1 MLINESDATSATA
14 TRDRVRLT
22 LAQDGP
28 VTAADLAAGL
38 GLTPAAVR
46 RHLDALTE
54 QNAIEEYDPALGEAS
69 NRGRG
74 RPARAYVLTEAGHAG
89 LEHHYDEMAA
99 SALRFLAQHAG
110 ADAVAAFARERANGL
125 VARYSARVASADDN
139 AAARAEALAAAL
151 TADGF
156 AASIRPADDGLPVP
170 SQSARSLPATGLPA
184 TGLPAT
190 AVPTLGMQLCQGHCP
205 VRHVATEFP
214 AICDAETEAFSRLL
228 GVPVERVTT
237 MANGEHLCR
246 TVVPLDGPAP

>member
-1 MLINESDATSATA
+1 MLINESDATDAATA
-14 TRDRVRLT
+14 TRDRVRRT

-54 QNAIEEYDPALGEAS
+54 QNAIEEYDPALGDANS
-69 NRGRG
+69 RGRG

-99 SALRFLAQHAG
+99 SALRFLALHSG

-125 VARYSARVASADDN
+125 ISRYAARVASADDN
-139 AAARAEALAAAL
+139 VAARAEALAAAL

-156 AASIRPADDGLPVP
+156 AASIRPVDDGLQAPRP
-170 SQSARSLPATGLPA
+170 SARSLPATGLPEMD
-184 TGLPAT
+184 
-190 AVPTLGMQLCQGHCP
+190 VPTLGMQLCQGHCP

-237 MANGEHLCR
+237 LANGEHLCR
-246 TVVPLDGPAP
+246 TTVPLDKSAP